1 MGTKTGL
8 LIGFAVGF
16 VLGARAGEERYEQ
29 IKAFAGRVRGVP
41 IVAKP
46 LDAAGEKVAD
56 SVRSKGEEISDAI
69 AEVVKEKLFGVHDE
83 PREDSAEPDMIRP

>member
-8 LIGFAVGF
+8 AIGFTVGF
-16 VLGARAGEERYEQ
+16 ILGARAGEDRYEQ
-29 IKAFAGRVRGVP
+29 MKAVAAKVRGVP

-56 SVRSKGEEISDAI
+56 SVRIKGEEIADAV
-69 AEVVKEKLFGVHDE
+69 AEVVKEKLFGMRTETITVE
-83 PREDSAEPDMIRP
+83 VERTP